1 MDQRP
6 LVFGGLPPVGKY
18 PTVEAALIACQDHA
32 RPLGYGV
39 VSRSSRFVH
48 GNQVKAYF
56 ACDRHGKYKDRTV
69 PCAKP
74 RKKKTADE
82 DGNNHLGKALALVS
96 HFFLIL

>member
-1 MDQRP
+1 M
-6 LVFGGLPPVGKY
+6 
-18 PTVEAALIACQDHA
+18 
-32 RPLGYGV
+32 
-39 VSRSSRFVH
+39 
-48 GNQVKAYF
+48 KAYF

-82 DGNNHLGKALALVS
+82 DGNNHLGKALALVL